1 MKYIDFLKDY
11 HKSTKRDYYKERK
24 QGLEKVD
31 FAIKAKK
38 FGRLYW
44 DGDRNYGYGGYSYDG
59 RWSKLAKRIIKY
71 YKLNKYSKILDIG
84 CGKGYLIYEIW
95 KILNNKVYGLE
106 ISKYA
111 ISNSKKE
118 IKKFIKYG
126 NAKNLPFKKNSFD
139 LAISINTFHNL
150 EIEDLFNAINQ
161 INTVAKKK
169 YIVVDSFRNE
179 KERINLMS
187 WQLTCNAFFSI
198 KEWEWILKTNKY
210 NGDYS
215 FIFYD

>member
-1 MKYIDFLKDY
+1 MKNLDFLKDY
-11 HKSTKRDYYKERK
+11 HKNTKRDYYKERK
-24 QGLEKVD
+24 QGLEKVN
-31 FAIKAKK
+31 FAIKAKQ

-44 DGDRNYGYGGYSYDG
+44 DGDRDYGYGGYTYDG
-59 RWSKLAKRIIKY
+59 RWKKLAKRLIKY
-71 YKLNKYSKILDIG
+71 YKLNNNSKILDIG
-84 CGKGYLIYEIW
+84 CGKGFLIYEIW

-111 ISNSKKE
+111 IANSKKE
-118 IKKFIKYG
+118 IRNRIKYG
-126 NAKNLPFKKNSFD
+126 NAKSLPYKNKSFD
-139 LAISINTFHNL
+139 LAISINTLHNL
-150 EIEDLFNAINQ
+150 EIEDLFNAISQ
-161 INTVAKKK
+161 INRVAKKK

-187 WQLTCNAFFSI
+187 WQLTCNALFSV

-215 FIFYD
+215 FIFYE